1 MTSASQTHIG
11 YIRDENQDR
20 VGTRQFGENLLL
32 VVCDGMGGER
42 SGSKASS
49 MAIDVFFE
57 HFEEGYT
64 EDMDAY
70 SVRSLLL
77 SSVSAA
83 NSVVYT
89 TARMDYQNFGMGTTC
104 VAAFVT
110 AEYIAVANV
119 GDSRAYLLTRETMEQ
134 VTTDHTVFEMRKI
147 YEIQAVK
154 WAIER
159 ITEEEME
166 THPKRHMLMKA
177 VGVERTV
184 CPDFFRIDLE
194 EGQTYRLLLCSDG
207 LSGFCSDAEIQE
219 VLQEDVSDTE
229 TAQKLIDAALEKGGR
244 DNISVAIATVSHNT
258 EE

>member
-11 YIRDENQDR
+11 YVRDENQDR
-20 VGTRQFGENLLL
+20 VEIRQFGENLLL

-42 SGSKASS
+42 SGSKAST
-49 MAIDVFFE
+49 MATDVFFE

-64 EDMDAY
+64 DDMDAY

-104 VAAFVT
+104 VAAFVSDS
-110 AEYIAVANV
+110 YIAVANV
-119 GDSRAYLLTRETMEQ
+119 GDSRAYLLTDETMEQ
-134 VTTDHTVFEMRKI
+134 ITTDHTVVHMLMEKG
-147 YEIQAVK
+147 EITKA
-154 WAIER
+154 
-159 ITEEEME
+159 EME
-166 THPKRHMLMKA
+166 THPQRHMLMKA

-194 EGQTYRLLLCSDG
+194 ENQPFRLLLCSDG
-207 LSGFCSDAEIQE
+207 LSGFCSDAEIQAILSE
-219 VLQEDVSDTE
+219 KLPTE
-229 TAQKLIDAALEKGGR
+229 EITQKLVDAALEKGGR
-244 DNISVAIATVSHNT
+244 DNISVAIVTAS
-258 EE
+258 

>member
-11 YIRDENQDR
+11 YVRDENQDR
-20 VGTRQFGENLLL
+20 VGIRQYGENLLL
-32 VVCDGMGGER
+32 IVCDGMGGER

-49 MAIDVFFE
+49 MATDVFFE
-57 HFEEGYT
+57 HFEESYT

-70 SVRSLLL
+70 SIRSLLL

-104 VAAFVT
+104 VAAFV
-110 AEYIAVANV
+110 APEYVAVANV
-119 GDSRAYLLTRETMEQ
+119 GDSRAYFLTGGRMEQ
-134 VTTDHTVFEMRKI
+134 VTTDHTV
-147 YEIQAVK
+147 V
-154 WAIER
+154 
-159 ITEEEME
+159 
-166 THPKRHMLMKA
+166 HMLMKA

-194 EGQTYRLLLCSDG
+194 KDQAFRLLLCSDG
-207 LSGFCSDAEIQE
+207 LSGFCSDAEIE
-219 VLQEDVSDTE
+219 TILKEDLSDEE

-244 DNISVAIATVSHNT
+244 DNISVALATVSHNT

>member
-11 YIRDENQDR
+11 YVRDENQDR
-20 VGTRQFGENLLL
+20 VGIRQYGENLLL

-49 MAIDVFFE
+49 MATDVFFE
-57 HFEEGYT
+57 HFEESYT

-70 SVRSLLL
+70 SIRSLLL

-89 TARMDYQNFGMGTTC
+89 TARMDYQNFGM
-104 VAAFVT
+104 
-110 AEYIAVANV
+110 EYVAVANV
-119 GDSRAYLLTRETMEQ
+119 GDSRAYFLTGGKMEQ
-134 VTTDHTVFEMRKI
+134 VTTDHTVVHMLMEKG
-147 YEIQAVK
+147 E
-154 WAIER
+154 

-166 THPKRHMLMKA
+166 THPQRHMLMKA

-194 EGQTYRLLLCSDG
+194 KDQAFRLLLCSDG
-207 LSGFCSDAEIQE
+207 LSGFCSDAEIE
-219 VLQEDVSDTE
+219 TILKENLSDEE

-244 DNISVAIATVSHNT
+244 DNISVALATVSHNT

>member
-11 YIRDENQDR
+11 YVRDENQDR
-20 VGTRQFGENLLL
+20 VGIRQYGENLLL

-49 MAIDVFFE
+49 MATDVFFE
-57 HFEEGYT
+57 HFEESYT

-70 SVRSLLL
+70 SIRSLLL

-104 VAAFVT
+104 VAAFV
-110 AEYIAVANV
+110 APEYVAV
-119 GDSRAYLLTRETMEQ
+119 GDSRAYFLTGGKMEQ
-134 VTTDHTVFEMRKI
+134 VTTDHTVVHMLMEKG
-147 YEIQAVK
+147 E
-154 WAIER
+154 

-166 THPKRHMLMKA
+166 THPQRHMLMKA

-194 EGQTYRLLLCSDG
+194 KDQAFRLLLCSDG
-207 LSGFCSDAEIQE
+207 LSGFCSDAEIE
-219 VLQEDVSDTE
+219 TILKENLSDEE

-244 DNISVAIATVSHNT
+244 DNISVALATVSHNT

>member
-1 MTSASQTHIG
+1 MEVVSLTSASQTHIG

-20 VGTRQFGENLLL
+20 VGIRRFGDALLL

-49 MAIDVFFE
+49 MATDVFFE

-70 SVRSLLL
+70 SIRSLLL

-104 VAAFVT
+104 VAAY
-110 AEYIAVANV
+110 ASPEYIAVANV
-119 GDSRAYLLTRETMEQ
+119 GDSRAYFLTDGVMKQ
-134 VTTDHTVFEMRKI
+134 VTTDHTVVHMLMEKG
-147 YEIQAVK
+147 E
-154 WAIER
+154 

-166 THPKRHMLMKA
+166 THPQRHMLMKA

-184 CPDFFRIDLE
+184 CPDFFRLDLQPDQE
-194 EGQTYRLLLCSDG
+194 WRLMLCSDG

-219 VLQEDVSDTE
+219 ILAEALPDEE

-244 DNISVAIATVSHNT
+244 DNISVAVATVSHKT

>member
-20 VGTRQFGENLLL
+20 VDVRPYGAHL
-32 VVCDGMGGER
+32 VLAVFDGMGGER

-49 MAIDVFFE
+49 MALDVFFE

-70 SVRSLLL
+70 SIRSLLL

-104 VAAFVT
+104 VAAFV
-110 AEYIAVANV
+110 AEDYIAIANV
-119 GDSRAYLLTRETMEQ
+119 GDSRAYWLHDGTLEQ
-134 VTTDHTVFEMRKI
+134 VTTDHTVVHMLLETG
-147 YEIQAVK
+147 Q
-154 WAIER
+154 
-159 ITEEEME
+159 ITEAETK
-166 THPKRHMLMKA
+166 THPQRHMLMKA

-184 CPDFFRIDLE
+184 YPDFFRLDVQP
-194 EGQTYRLLLCSDG
+194 GSGDRLLLCSDG
-207 LSGFCSDAEIQE
+207 LSGFCSDEEIQAILRE
-219 VLQEDVSDTE
+219 AISDEE
-229 TAQKLIDAALEKGGR
+229 TVQKLIDAALEKGGR
-244 DNISVAIATVSHNT
+244 DNISVALATLS
-258 EE
+258 